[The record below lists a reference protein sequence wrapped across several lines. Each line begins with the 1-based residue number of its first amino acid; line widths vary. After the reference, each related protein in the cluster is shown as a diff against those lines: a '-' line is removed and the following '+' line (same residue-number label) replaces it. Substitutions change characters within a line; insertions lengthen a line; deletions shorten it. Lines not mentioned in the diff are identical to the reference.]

1 MAQSISMAQIHHQ
14 PRPVVNQALRLTRAA
29 QEAEQAEQGQRPIL
43 ASVCQAAAPAG
54 VALDRPQ
61 ALPAQ
66 AAPVLAVMVA
76 LAEVGA
82 APAA

>member
-1 MAQSISMAQIHHQ
+1 MAQIHHQ
-14 PRPVVNQALRLTRAA
+14 PRPVVHQALRLTRAA

-54 VALDRPQ
+54 VALGQLRVF
-61 ALPAQ
+61 PAR
-66 AAPVLAVMVA
+66 AAQVLAVMAAV
-76 LAEVGA
+76 AEVGA